1 MKTKFYLLLVLVAG
15 SAQLFAQCGQRY
27 KDMIFSNVTKTSNV
41 TFSTANS
48 ATLKMDIYEP
58 TGDTASQ
65 RPVLIM
71 AHGGSFIGGDKGT
84 DNVCVQ
90 ICTNYA
96 KRGYVT
102 ADIQYRLAA
111 DAFDMLDSSK
121 AIEVVL
127 KAISDGKSAI
137 RFFRK
142 DAATA
147 NTYKINPN
155 WIFAGGNSAGAVLYM
170 HVIYLDSLGEAPPA
184 FQTIINQNG
193 GIEGNSGND
202 GYSSELSAIINLAG
216 GLNKPEFVGPGNK
229 PSFNA
234 QGSADVTVPY
244 SCANAQSGVTPVRLC
259 GLGVLQGQYDQ
270 YGIENSS
277 IVYPGAGHCPWQ
289 NSSAMMTQ
297 IDTTSANFLY
307 SLMCSTSTSINDIK
321 FNADITL
328 FPNPANDRLNI
339 RSNIKPVS
347 VAMFDNLG
355 REVINQPVMDG
366 YNMALNTSSLAKGVY
381 IVKVEFADKNYAT
394 SVQRV
399 VIE

>member
-27 KDMIFSNVTKTSNV
+27 KDMIFSNVEKDTIVYSTSN
-41 TFSTANS
+41 ST
-48 ATLKMDIYEP
+48 TLKMIVTQP
-58 TGDTASQ
+58 VGDTANM

-71 AHGGSFIGGDKGT
+71 AHGGSFIGGNMGE
-84 DNVCVQ
+84 DNVCRQ
-90 ICTNYA
+90 ICDNYA

-111 DAFDMLDSSK
+111 DAFDMLNATK
-121 AIEVVL
+121 AVETVL

-142 DAATA
+142 DAATT

-155 WIFAGGNSAGAVLYM
+155 WIFAGGNSAGAVLFM
-170 HVIYLDSLGEAPPA
+170 HVIYLDSLGEAPA
-184 FQTIINQNG
+184 NFQTIINQNG
-193 GIEGNSGND
+193 GFEGNSGND
-202 GYSSELSAIINLAG
+202 GYSSELSGIVNLAG
-216 GLNKPEFVGPGNK
+216 GLNEAEFVGPGNK

-234 QGSADVTVPY
+234 QGDADVTVPY
-244 SCANAQSGVTPVRLC
+244 NCANAQSGVTPVQLC
-259 GLGVLQGQYDQ
+259 GLGVLQPRYDQ
-270 YGIENSS
+270 FGIENSS

-289 NSSAMMTQ
+289 NNAAMMTQ
-297 IDTTSANFLY
+297 VDTTSANFLY
-307 SLMCSTSTSINDIK
+307 SLMCGTSTSVNDIK

-347 VAMFDNLG
+347 VVMFDNLG
-355 REVINQPVMDG
+355 REVINQPVVDG
-366 YNMALNTSSLAKGVY
+366 YNLTLNTSSLAKGVY

>member
-27 KDMIFSNVTKTSNV
+27 KDMIFSNVTKTSDV
-41 TFSTANS
+41 TYSTENS
-48 ATLKMDIYEP
+48 TTLKMDIYEP

-71 AHGGSFIGGDKGT
+71 AHGGSFVSGSKTD
-84 DNVCVQ
+84 DNVVVTMCN
-90 ICTNYA
+90 NYA

-102 ADIQYRLAA
+102 AAINYRLAN
-111 DAFDMLDSSK
+111 FWDMLDSSK
-121 AIEVVL
+121 VIETVL

-142 DAATA
+142 DAATT

-155 WIFAGGNSAGAVLYM
+155 WIFAGGNSAGAVLFM

-193 GIEGNSGND
+193 GFDGNSGND
-202 GYSSELSAIINLAG
+202 GYSSELAALVNLAG
-216 GLNKPEFVGPGNK
+216 GLNRPEFVSPGNK

-234 QGSADVTVPY
+234 QGDADLTVPY
-244 SCANAQSGVTPVRLC
+244 GCALAQNGATPVRLC
-259 GLGVLQGQYDQ
+259 GLGTIQPLYDQ

-289 NSSAMMTQ
+289 NNAAMMTQ
-297 IDTTSANFLY
+297 VDTTSANFLY

-347 VAMFDNLG
+347 VVMFDNLG
-355 REVINQPVMDG
+355 REVINQPVIDG